1 VSGRIEDLLAE
12 LIAKTRAAHPHR
24 PALIGVGGA
33 QGSGKTT
40 ICKRF
45 AAEHTRVA
53 HFSLDDIY
61 LTRAERVTLAGL
73 VNPLLLTRGPPGT
86 HDLDLAQRTIESL
99 AKTGATRLPRFDK
112 ARDDRAPENDWPL
125 FEGPAEAILTDG
137 WCMGAQT
144 PPPAPPMNAL
154 ERDPAGAAWIAA
166 VEARLA
172 RDYQPFFARFDAIIY
187 LAAPSWEIVRTWRG
201 EQEEKLLGRAMTDT
215 EARALDRFVQHYERI
230 TRAMLAGHSSA
241 QWLVRLDEARNVIGI
256 EQAN

>member
-1 VSGRIEDLLAE
+1 M
-12 LIAKTRAAHPHR
+12 IADARASHPDR

-40 ICKRF
+40 ICSAF
-45 AAEHTRVA
+45 ANAHDAVA

-99 AKTGATRLPRFDK
+99 AKPGATRLPRFDK
-112 ARDDRAPENDWPL
+112 ARDDRAPETDWPI
-125 FEGPAEAILTDG
+125 FDGPAEAILIDG

-144 PPPAPPMNAL
+144 SPPAPPMNGL
-154 ERDPAGAAWIAA
+154 ECEPAGSAWIAA

-172 RDYQPFFARFDAIIY
+172 RDYQPFFARFDAIVY
-187 LAAPSWEIVRTWRG
+187 LQAPSWDIVRQWRG
-201 EQEEKLLGRAMTDT
+201 QQEEALLGRVMTQS
-215 EARALDRFVQHYERI
+215 EARALDHFVQHYERV

-256 EQAN
+256 EQVT